1 MKIALIYMASGFGSR
16 FGKNKLLEDFEGI
29 PLYLHGL
36 RALIL
41 GKSLLEQEE
50 GWQVRIYVVS
60 QYEEIRQKAAALGVR
75 PVENPDS
82 KKGITASLVHGTREA
97 EGADLYVYC
106 VADQPRLRGETLA
119 AFLQAFAASGKG
131 MGCLTAGG
139 RRGNPAA
146 FRKTYRDQLLGLTGD
161 RGGRQLM
168 ERYGED
174 LWLFEADSKELADVD
189 LKEDIK
195 RV

>member
-1 MKIALIYMASGFGSR
+1 M
-16 FGKNKLLEDFEGI
+16 
-29 PLYLHGL
+29 
-36 RALIL
+36 
-41 GKSLLEQEE
+41 
-50 GWQVRIYVVS
+50 
-60 QYEEIRQKAAALGVR
+60 
-75 PVENPDS
+75 
-82 KKGITASLVHGTREA
+82 
-97 EGADLYVYC
+97 
-106 VADQPRLRGETLA
+106 
-119 AFLQAFAASGKG
+119 QAFAASGKG
-131 MGCLTAGG
+131 IGCLTAPG